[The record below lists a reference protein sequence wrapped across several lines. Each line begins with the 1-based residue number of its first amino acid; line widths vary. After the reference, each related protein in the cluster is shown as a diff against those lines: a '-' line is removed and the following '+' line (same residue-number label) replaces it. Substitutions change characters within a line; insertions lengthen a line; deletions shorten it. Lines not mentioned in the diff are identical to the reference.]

1 MCYEIIADKNRE
13 AEAERFAAA
22 HPLGSF
28 MQSPRWAQVKPAWG
42 HRVVVS
48 RDGTGRIRG
57 SMLVLTLADRGD
69 GSALLYAPRG
79 PVWDPQDAAAAA
91 DLVAGARR
99 LAQDFGHGEF
109 KCDPLFETGN
119 TGEATLTALGLA
131 HDAAA
136 GFGDTVQPRENAV
149 RRGLCGMSEAALFA
163 SFSQKTRERIGA
175 AAQYGVECTA
185 CGTDALAEFY
195 PVYAAMGQRKGF
207 TVRPQRY
214 LQDLLEAFGE
224 DARLYL
230 CRQDGEVLAGAIAVA
245 FGPRVS
251 YVYGGSDRARPEL
264 CVGYR
269 LQWEMLRFALER
281 GCDIYDLGG
290 ICTDPAENAAMHDL
304 YRFKRNFSRAEKTAG
319 EFGFVF

>member
-1 MCYEIIADKNRE
+1 MCYEIIHSPAAERE
-13 AEAERFAAA
+13 AELFAAA

-28 MQSPRWAQVKPAWG
+28 MQSPRWALVKPAWG
-42 HRVVVS
+42 HRTVVS
-48 RDGTGRIRG
+48 RDGSGRIRG

-79 PVWDPQDAAAAA
+79 PVCDPQDTAAAA
-91 DLVAGARR
+91 DLMAGARR
-99 LAQDFGHGEF
+99 LTEDFGHGEF
-109 KCDPLFETGN
+109 KCDPLFSADSAGVQ
-119 TGEATLTALGLA
+119 TLTALGLEN
-131 HDAAA
+131 DPAA

-149 RRGLCGMSEAALFA
+149 RRGLAGMSEEQLFA
-163 SFSQKTRERIGA
+163 SLSAKTRQRIGA

-185 CGTDALAEFY
+185 CGSEALAEFY

-207 TVRPQRY
+207 TVRPEGY
-214 LQDLLEAFGE
+214 LRDLLNAFGG

-230 CRQDGEVLAGAIAVA
+230 CRKDGEVLAGAIAVV

-251 YVYGGSDRARPEL
+251 YVYGGSDRAQPEL

-290 ICTDPAENAAMHDL
+290 ICTDAAESAAMHDL

-319 EFGFVF
+319 DFRFTF